1 MSRRVGNI
9 ERRWGEDE
17 MGRRR
22 SGKKRKCGEEEVG
35 RLGVCNF
42 GGHFEKS
49 VKFIN
54 SVGKL

>member
-1 MSRRVGNI
+1 MDVG
-9 ERRWGEDE
+9 
-17 MGRRR
+17 
-22 SGKKRKCGEEEVG
+22 GEEEVG